1 MIPWLA
7 GLGVGVA
14 VLIAAQS
21 VPWGL
26 AAGLAAFFLVRWR
39 HPRPS
44 ALPADIETSHPQRE
58 RATSIEVV
66 CKTVTPARQEWVSLK
81 TGRLFDVLS
90 ANGPPGAR
98 PGDKGRVTLTGTTW
112 RIDPLTPRGQTSDS
126 NREEVKNAR
135 G

>member
-14 VLIAAQS
+14 LLISTQS
-21 VPWGL
+21 ALWGL
-26 AAGLAAFFLVRWR
+26 AAGLATFFLVRWLR
-39 HPRPS
+39 PQPS
-44 ALPADIETSHPQRE
+44 ASPPHIDTPQRPRTE

-98 PGDKGRVTLTGTTW
+98 PGDKCRVTLTGTTW
-112 RIDPLTPRGQTSDS
+112 RIDPPAPRQASG
-126 NREEVKNAR
+126 EEVDAGNAR